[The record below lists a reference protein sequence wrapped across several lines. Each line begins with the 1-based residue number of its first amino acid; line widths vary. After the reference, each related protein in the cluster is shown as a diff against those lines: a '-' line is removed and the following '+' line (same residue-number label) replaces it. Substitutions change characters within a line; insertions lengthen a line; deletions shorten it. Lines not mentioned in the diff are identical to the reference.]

1 MVNLITNI
9 QPTLDFIPPNF
20 NPFVLKI
27 CQWGIPFWI
36 KWKTPLV
43 EIKGEKVERLVNLY
57 QQFQSG
63 KIRFLLAF
71 RHPNTDDPFCM
82 SQLLWRFVPETAK
95 QQGIALSDPI
105 HAHFMY
111 DRGIPL
117 WAGQFVT
124 WLFPK
129 LGGTSILRG
138 KVDRLG
144 LRSARDLFLTGQFPL
159 AAAPEGATNGHNQ
172 SISPLEPGIAQLG
185 FWCVEDLEKAERTE
199 EVYLVPIGIQYF
211 YIQDNWQDL
220 ERLISQLEKD
230 CNLPQKTEEL
240 TTQSLYGRLMRL
252 GNYLLDTMENFYR
265 QFYHRSIP
273 QDETLDFSE
282 RLKRLLDIALTVA
295 EEYFNLKPTGD
306 LNSRCRRLEQAG
318 WDCIYRYNLKG
329 NDNWSVVEL
338 GLADRVAIEASLRMW
353 NMRLVESFVAVTG
366 RYIRENPT
374 FDRFAE
380 TTLIVWRM
388 INQLKGNT
396 SIKPPNL
403 GKKRAKLTVGE
414 PISVSQKWS
423 DYQTNRRQAVANL
436 TQDLQNA
443 LEQMIEY

>member
-20 NPFVLKI
+20 NPFIVKI
-27 CQWGIPFWI
+27 CQWGVPFWI

-95 QQGIALSDPI
+95 QQGIALSHPI

-211 YIQDNWQDL
+211 YLQDNWQDL
-220 ERLISQLEKD
+220 EKLISQLEKD

-240 TTQSLYGRLMRL
+240 TTQSLYSRLMRL

-273 QDETLDFSE
+273 QDETLDFSD
-282 RLKRLLDIALTVA
+282 RLKRLLDIALTVS

-306 LNSRCRRLEQAG
+306 LSSRCRRLEQAG

-329 NDNWSVVEL
+329 NDNWSAVEL

-414 PISVSQKWS
+414 PISVNQKWS

-443 LEQMIEY
+443 LEQMIEH

>member
-1 MVNLITNI
+1 
-9 QPTLDFIPPNF
+9 
-20 NPFVLKI
+20 
-27 CQWGIPFWI
+27 
-36 KWKTPLV
+36 
-43 EIKGEKVERLVNLY
+43 
-57 QQFQSG
+57 
-63 KIRFLLAF
+63 
-71 RHPNTDDPFCM
+71 
-82 SQLLWRFVPETAK
+82 
-95 QQGIALSDPI
+95 
-105 HAHFMY
+105 
-111 DRGIPL
+111 
-117 WAGQFVT
+117 
-124 WLFPK
+124 
-129 LGGTSILRG
+129 
-138 KVDRLG
+138 
-144 LRSARDLFLTGQFPL
+144 
-159 AAAPEGATNGHNQ
+159 
-172 SISPLEPGIAQLG
+172 
-185 FWCVEDLEKAERTE
+185 
-199 EVYLVPIGIQYF
+199 
-211 YIQDNWQDL
+211 
-220 ERLISQLEKD
+220 
-230 CNLPQKTEEL
+230 
-240 TTQSLYGRLMRL
+240 MRL

-273 QDETLDFSE
+273 QDETLDFSD
-282 RLKRLLDIALTVA
+282 RLKRLLDIALTVS

-306 LNSRCRRLEQAG
+306 LSSRCRRLEQAG

-329 NDNWSVVEL
+329 NDNWSAVEL

-443 LEQMIEY
+443 LEQMIEH

>member
-1 MVNLITNI
+1 MVNLITNL

-20 NPFVLKI
+20 NPWVLKA
-27 CQWGIPFWI
+27 CQWGVPFWI
-36 KWKTPLV
+36 RWKTPIV
-43 EIKGEKVERLVNLY
+43 EIKGEQVERLVDLY
-57 QQFQSG
+57 QQFQQG

-82 SQLLWRFVPETAK
+82 SQLLWRWVPEMAK
-95 QQGIALSDPI
+95 QQRIALSAPI

-117 WAGQFVT
+117 WAGESVS

-129 LGGTSILRG
+129 LGGTPILRG
-138 KVDRLG
+138 KMDRLG
-144 LRSARDLFLTGQFPL
+144 LRSARDLFVKGQFPL

-172 SISPLEPGIAQLG
+172 SMSPLEPGIAQLG
-185 FWCVEDLEKAERTE
+185 FWCVEDLKKAERTE

-211 YIQDNWQDL
+211 YIQDHWERLEQLISAL
-220 ERLISQLEKD
+220 ERD
-230 CNLPQKTEEL
+230 CNLPKITEDL

-265 QFYHRSIP
+265 QFYYRKIP
-273 QDETLDFSE
+273 NDETLDFPE
-282 RLKRLLDIALTVA
+282 RLQRLLEMALTVS
-295 EEYFNLKPTGD
+295 EEYFNLKPMGD
-306 LNSRCRRLEQAG
+306 LSSRCRRLEQAG

-329 NDNWSVVEL
+329 NDNWSAVEL
-338 GLADRVAIEASLRMW
+338 GLGDRVAIEASLRMW

-380 TTLIVWRM
+380 TTLIVWKTV
-388 INQLKGNT
+388 NQLTGKR
-396 SIKPPNL
+396 SIQSPNL
-403 GKKRAKLTVGE
+403 GKKRAQLIVGE
-414 PISVSQKWS
+414 PISVTQQWE
-423 DYQTNRRQAVANL
+423 DYQSNRRQAVANL
-436 TQDLQNA
+436 TLDLQKA
-443 LEQMIEY
+443 LEQMIEF

>member
-1 MVNLITNI
+1 MFNPITNI

-20 NPFVLKI
+20 NPLVLKI
-27 CQWGIPFWI
+27 CQLGIPFWI
-36 KWKTPLV
+36 QWKTPLV
-43 EIKGEKVERLVNLY
+43 DIKGEKIEQLVNLY
-57 QQFQSG
+57 QQFQEG

-71 RHPNTDDPFCM
+71 RHPNTDDPYCM

-95 QQGIALSDPI
+95 QQGIVLSDPI

-117 WAGQFVT
+117 WAGKSVS

-129 LGGTSILRG
+129 IGGTPIFRG

-144 LRSARDLFLTGQFPL
+144 LRSARDLFINGQFPL

-172 SISPLEPGIAQLG
+172 SISPLEPGISQLG
-185 FWCVEDLEKAERTE
+185 FWCVEDLKKADRTE

-211 YIQDNWQDL
+211 YIQDNWVDL
-220 ERLISQLEKD
+220 EKVISQLEKD
-230 CNLPQKTEEL
+230 CNLPPGSEEL
-240 TTQSLYGRLMRL
+240 TTQSLYGRLIRL
-252 GNYLLDTMENFYR
+252 GNHLLDLMENFYR
-265 QFYHRSIP
+265 QFYYRQIP
-273 QDETLDFSE
+273 PDETLDFSD
-282 RLKRLLDIALTVA
+282 RLKRLLEMALTVA

-306 LNSRCRRLEQAG
+306 LSSRCRRLEQAG

-329 NDNWSVVEL
+329 NENWSAVEL

-353 NMRLVESFVAVTG
+353 HMRLVESFVAVTG

-380 TTLIVWRM
+380 TTLIVWTMVNR
-388 INQLKGNT
+388 LKGGNPT
-396 SIKPPNL
+396 KRPYL

-414 PISVSQKWS
+414 PLSVTQKWS

-443 LEQMIEY
+443 LEQMIEH

>member
-1 MVNLITNI
+1 MFNPITNI
-9 QPTLDFIPPNF
+9 QPTLDFLPPNF
-20 NPFVLKI
+20 NPLVLKV

-36 KWKTPLV
+36 QWKTPLV
-43 EIKGEKVERLVNLY
+43 DIKGEKVERLVNIY
-57 QQFQSG
+57 QQFQEG

-71 RHPNTDDPFCM
+71 RHPNTDDPYCM

-95 QQGIALSDPI
+95 QQGIVLSDPI

-117 WAGQFVT
+117 WAGKSVS

-129 LGGTSILRG
+129 IGGTPIFRG

-144 LRSARDLFLTGQFPL
+144 LRSARDLFMNGQFPL

-185 FWCVEDLEKAERTE
+185 FWCVEDLKKAERTE

-211 YIQDNWQDL
+211 YIQDNWIDV
-220 ERLISQLEKD
+220 EKVISQLEKD
-230 CNLPQKTEEL
+230 CNLPQGNEDL
-240 TTQSLYGRLMRL
+240 TVSSLYSRLMQL

-265 QFYHRSIP
+265 QFYHRTIP
-273 QDETLDFSE
+273 QDESLDFSE
-282 RLKRLLDIALTVA
+282 RLKRLLEMALTVA

-306 LNSRCRRLEQAG
+306 LSSRCRRLEQAG
-318 WDCIYRYNLKG
+318 WDCIYRYDLKG
-329 NDNWSVVEL
+329 NDNWSAVEL

-353 NMRLVESFVAVTG
+353 HMRLVESFVAVTG

-380 TTLIVWRM
+380 TTLIVWTMVNR
-388 INQLKGNT
+388 LKGGNP
-396 SIKPPNL
+396 IKRPYL

-414 PISVSQKWS
+414 PLSVTQKWS

-443 LEQMIEY
+443 LEQIIEH

>member
-20 NPFVLKI
+20 NPFVVKI

-43 EIKGEKVERLVNLY
+43 EIKGEKIERLVNLY

-95 QQGIALSDPI
+95 QQGIALSHPI

-211 YIQDNWQDL
+211 YLQDNWQDL

-240 TTQSLYGRLMRL
+240 TTQSLYSRLMRL

-273 QDETLDFSE
+273 QDETLDFSD
-282 RLKRLLDIALTVA
+282 RLKRLLDIALTVS

-306 LNSRCRRLEQAG
+306 LSSRCRRLEQAG

-329 NDNWSVVEL
+329 NDNWSAVEL

-443 LEQMIEY
+443 LEQMIEH

>member
-20 NPFVLKI
+20 NPFIVKI
-27 CQWGIPFWI
+27 CQWGVPFWI

-95 QQGIALSDPI
+95 QQGIALSHPI

-211 YIQDNWQDL
+211 YIQDNWDGL
-220 ERLISQLEKD
+220 EILISQLEKD
-230 CNLPQKTEEL
+230 CNLPQGTEDL
-240 TTQSLYGRLMRL
+240 TVTSLYSRLMRL

-273 QDETLDFSE
+273 QDETLDFSD
-282 RLKRLLDIALTVA
+282 RLKRLLDIALTVS
-295 EEYFNLKPTGD
+295 EEYFNLKPTED
-306 LNSRCRRLEQAG
+306 LSSRCRRLEQAG

-329 NDNWSVVEL
+329 NDNWSAVEL

-414 PISVSQKWS
+414 PISVNQKWS

-443 LEQMIEY
+443 LEQMIEH